1 MKNTEIIDGLKKI
14 VKEERVFLDESTRAQ
29 KAVDLYALRL
39 YQREFGW
46 KPILP
51 LVVVKVVDK
60 QEVSQILA
68 FCNKNKI
75 AIIPYGGGSGV
86 LAGAE
91 TTDPNVVVLDMSG
104 INYVNDVND
113 TDLTITCG
121 AGVYI
126 KDLEKFV
133 NSKGYV
139 LGHYPQSMDL
149 AQMGGLVSTRSIG
162 QFSTGYGGMENLL
175 LGLEGVLVDGT
186 EVSFRSNP
194 RKAAGPDL
202 RHIFLGGEGALGVV
216 TEVTVKVFP
225 MPQSSYKEA
234 FRVTSMDQGFN
245 IIRLIMR
252 EGISPSVIRLHDWME
267 CAKPYGSFME
277 EGECLLIFRADG
289 TKELTEMEW
298 KIISRIAKENGAIS
312 AGSKPVDV
320 WYEHRND
327 AALEYEEYAK
337 QGILV
342 DTIEIS
348 AKWSDIY
355 KIYEE
360 TLDQIYY
367 DEKISEY
374 MMFASGHSS
383 HSYLNGTNVYFQFAA
398 MPPQDA
404 TLDEIEKIHRRIW
417 DIVMENTLKYN
428 GSIAHHHGVG
438 KHRTPYLKEELGNA
452 YIMLKKIKEALDP
465 NWILNP
471 DSLLKK

>member
-1 MKNTEIIDGLKKI
+1 MKNNEIINGLKKI
-14 VKEERVFLDESTRAQ
+14 VKEDQIFLDESTRAQ
-29 KAVDLYALRL
+29 KAVDLYALRMF
-39 YQREFGW
+39 QREFGW
-46 KPILP
+46 KPVLP
-51 LVVVKVVDK
+51 LVVVKVNDK
-60 QEVSQILA
+60 KEVTDILA
-68 FCNKNKI
+68 FCNANKI
-75 AIIPYGGGSGV
+75 SVIPYGGGSGV

-91 TTDPNVVVLDMSG
+91 TTDPNAVVMDISG
-104 INYVNDVND
+104 IDYIQEVDDLN
-113 TDLTITCG
+113 LTITCG

-162 QFSTGYGGMENLL
+162 QFSTGYGGIENLL
-175 LGLEGVLVDGT
+175 LGLEGVLADGT
-186 EVSFRSNP
+186 QVSFRSNP

-225 MPQSSYKEA
+225 MPETSYKEA
-234 FRVTSMDQGFN
+234 FRVANMEQGFN
-245 IIRLIMR
+245 IIRLVMR
-252 EGISPSVIRLHDWME
+252 EGITPSVIRLHDWME
-267 CAKPYGSFME
+267 CAKPYGAFME

-289 TKELTEMEW
+289 TKEIVECEG
-298 KIISRIAKENGAIS
+298 KIIKRIATENGGIS
-312 AGSKPVDV
+312 AGSKPVEI

-327 AALEYEEYAK
+327 AAVEYEDYAK

-348 AKWSDIY
+348 AKWSDINT
-355 KIYEE
+355 IYVE

-367 DEKISEY
+367 DEEISDY

-398 MPPQDA
+398 MPPQDVS
-404 TLDEIEKIHRRIW
+404 LDEIAKIHRRIW
-417 DIVMENTLKYN
+417 DIVMENTLKYG

-438 KHRTPYLKEELGNA
+438 KHRTPYLKEELGSA
-452 YIMLKKIKEALDP
+452 YKMLELVKDAMDP
-465 NWILNP
+465 NGILNP